1 MREKSSPLKRMKA
14 VCVKEFIHIKR
25 DPRSLAIAVF
35 APVILLVI
43 YAYGVT
49 FDIKNINMGVV
60 DYDMTRHSR
69 KLAEKFTA
77 SGYFTENAR
86 TKNDMKKA
94 VDALR
99 TNEIRMILTIPAGF
113 SGDLK
118 KNKNTGVQVI
128 LDGSDSNTAGVAA
141 GYAKRIILSFSKDIT
156 LNAVKK
162 RGFTTDRVPA
172 VVPEPRVWYNA
183 EMDSQDFI
191 VPGLIAIIM
200 MLIAATLTSLTVV
213 REKERGSFEQVVST
227 PIKPPELM
235 AGKLAPYIAIGII
248 DVFLI
253 VLVGVFWFKV
263 PFRGGFSAFLIFT
276 FLFIFCSMGLGLF
289 MSSVAK
295 SQTIAVIGTF
305 FVTVLPSFL
314 LSGFI
319 FPVESMPWAIRIFT
333 YLVPAKYFLT
343 ALRTLFLK
351 GGAGM
356 AVLYPQALFLLG
368 FSALFLFLSA
378 KNFKKKI

>member
-1 MREKSSPLKRMKA
+1 MRL
-14 VCVKEFIHIKR
+14 IK
-25 DPRSLAIAVF
+25 
-35 APVILLVI
+35 
-43 YAYGVT
+43 
-49 FDIKNINMGVV
+49 VV
-60 DYDMTRHSR
+60 
-69 KLAEKFTA
+69 
-77 SGYFTENAR
+77 G
-86 TKNDMKKA
+86 
-94 VDALR
+94 
-99 TNEIRMILTIPAGF
+99 
-113 SGDLK
+113 
-118 KNKNTGVQVI
+118 
-128 LDGSDSNTAGVAA
+128 
-141 GYAKRIILSFSKDIT
+141 
-156 LNAVKK
+156 
-162 RGFTTDRVPA
+162 
-172 VVPEPRVWYNA
+172 
-183 EMDSQDFI
+183 
-191 VPGLIAIIM
+191 IAIIM